1 MCPGRDMSQVG
12 GEVEEVHIS
21 MRHGGMEPSTQPG
34 PDAGHWNV
42 RWSQPQRFRTFYRE
56 TKGGTRFDLTVTSL
70 QVSELRRCVLRG
82 WRNAAAD
89 PGPPAQ
95 YFSPPGCTLMVFMYP
110 TTIKTGLSSRIC

>member
-56 TKGGTRFDLTVTSL
+56 TKGGTRFDLTMTSL
-70 QVSELRRCVLRG
+70 QVSELRRCVLGDGGMQQQTR
-82 WRNAAAD
+82 AL
-89 PGPPAQ
+89 PSSSIFLPAWLHPDGF
-95 YFSPPGCTLMVFMYP
+95 YVPNHH
-110 TTIKTGLSSRIC
+110 